1 MGWQELP
8 VRPTL
13 INFTHYGKEG
23 SFVLFRWLAP
33 LAERTNSFHRFTSD
47 GKKTILGGKNFFFFF
62 LIFAYLK
69 TVDVDEDFCLKM
81 QSLQSIPAQLYSK

>member
-13 INFTHYGKEG
+13 INFSHYGKEG

-33 LAERTNSFHRFTSD
+33 LAERGQILSLDLPQMGKRPFWGKTN
-47 GKKTILGGKNFFFFF
+47 FFF
-62 LIFAYLK
+62 LIFAFLK

-81 QSLQSIPAQLYSK
+81 QSLQSIPAQPDSK

>member
-1 MGWQELP
+1 MGK
-8 VRPTL
+8 RP
-13 INFTHYGKEG
+13 FWGE
-23 SFVLFRWLAP
+23 
-33 LAERTNSFHRFTSD
+33 
-47 GKKTILGGKNFFFFF
+47 KNFFFF